1 MSYKTHILRVKK
13 AGMPFLQTNET
24 TGQVYTV
31 FPYLILE
38 TNSQESVAQYL
49 EDQKAKG
56 YEPKHDETTGL
67 LLAFMYNPVPP
78 GSHGLVRTSKG
89 KWIPDMS
96 NIRALDSMAS
106 QFKGLNLGKY
116 LAEAI
121 LADRDLPMG
130 VEPEEEPEEGKPGSK
145 GIDPFNP

>member
-13 AGMPFLQTNET
+13 AGMPYLQTNET
-24 TGQVYTV
+24 TGAVYTV
-31 FPYLILE
+31 FPYLILSG
-38 TNSQESVAQYL
+38 NSQESIELYL

-56 YEPKHDETTGL
+56 YEPKTDEASGL
-67 LLAFMYNPVPP
+67 YLAFMYNPVPP

-96 NIRALDSMAS
+96 NIRALDSMAG

-130 VEPEEEPEEGKPGSK
+130 MEPVEDQEPETKDTELN
-145 GIDPFNP
+145 PFGE